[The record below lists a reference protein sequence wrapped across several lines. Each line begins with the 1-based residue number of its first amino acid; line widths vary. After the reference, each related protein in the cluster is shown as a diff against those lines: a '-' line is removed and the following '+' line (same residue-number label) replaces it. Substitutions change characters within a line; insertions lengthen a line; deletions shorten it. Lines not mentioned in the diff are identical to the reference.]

1 MILWLNYRLK
11 SKSTRIDYGQKSGM
25 KIIIS
30 KKAGFCQGVK
40 RALDLA
46 ISETTQS
53 DEPVFTFG
61 PLVHNNQVI
70 SYLED
75 LGIERID
82 RIEDLPPGSHI
93 IVRSHGIGPKDFE
106 KIQARNLT
114 IVDGTCG
121 KVKTVQNIAKGLFEK
136 GYKIIILGAP
146 KHPEIKAIREY
157 VNDEALVINSLDDIK
172 NPLFEKIPEKIGLV
186 CQTTLSHA
194 FFDQAVEKI
203 KAQIPHIE
211 IHNTICG
218 ATSTLQKEARSV
230 AEKVDLMIV
239 IGSPESSNTA
249 KLAELSVE
257 ITRMHRIERHEELD
271 ESWFTKGMKI
281 GITAGASSPAWVI
294 KDVINRLMEIG
305 RKLDGKVEVEN
316 ASQYLVCND

>member
-1 MILWLNYRLK
+1 
-11 SKSTRIDYGQKSGM
+11 M

-53 DEPVFTFG
+53 EEPVFTFG

-82 RIEDLPPGSHI
+82 RIEELPIGSHI
-93 IVRSHGIGPKDFE
+93 IIRSHGIGPKDLE
-106 KIQARNLT
+106 KIKARNLM

-121 KVKTVQNIAKGLFEK
+121 KVKKVQNIAKGLYEK
-136 GYKIIILGAP
+136 GYSIIILGAP

-157 VNDEALVINSLDDIK
+157 VNDEALVINSLADIK
-172 NPLFEKIPEKIGLV
+172 NPIFEKTPEKIGLV

-194 FFDQAVEKI
+194 FFDMAVEKI
-203 KAQIPHIE
+203 SSQIPHIE
-211 IHNTICG
+211 IYNTICG
-218 ATSTLQKEARSV
+218 ATHTRQNEARAV
-230 AEKVDLMIV
+230 AEKVDLVIV

-257 ITRMHRIERHEELD
+257 ITNMHLIEMQEELE
-271 ESWFTKGMKI
+271 ESWFSEGMKI
-281 GITAGASSPAWVI
+281 GITAGASSPAWII
-294 KDVINRLMEIG
+294 KEVINRIMEIG

-316 ASQYLVCND
+316 ASQYLVTNELKS